1 MSNLKQKTFVLTLL
15 LILLGLLGSP
25 LLAQGDMTVK
35 IGVMYPTTG
44 NFTIFGEQA
53 IQGLELYFDNNP
65 IEGVTVEFVF
75 ADTAGDPQQAL
86 EQARR
91 LVDQEGVD
99 LLTGLINSAVSVP
112 LAQFADEN
120 EVPLIISI
128 AGARQPTLEDSSPYV
143 FRTSMANGQQDGP
156 LGWYMASEMGMTNA
170 GLFAWDFLVGEERAG
185 AFAEQ
190 FTSAGGTVTA
200 DQRPPLGTT
209 DYGPFISQ
217 VDPGGVDVLYA
228 FFAGPGAIAFMQ
240 QMTEFGLLPDLQ
252 VAASGYFSAG
262 VLGAMGENA
271 VGLIQATQWV
281 PAVETEANANFLTL
295 FEEQVDGEA
304 GVYVEEGYLSAE
316 VIGRAIEAVG
326 GDMSDTQAFLDA
338 LSALS
343 FESTAGPFSF
353 DENGQAVRNV
363 YITQV
368 SMSDAGPTQEILDTI
383 EAVGMTW
390 SPDDMAEPMATEE
403 P

>member
-1 MSNLKQKTFVLTLL
+1 MTSLKQRVIVLTLL
-15 LILLGLLGSP
+15 LIFFGLTGSA
-25 LLAQGDMTVK
+25 LIAQDGTTVT
-35 IGVMYPTTG
+35 IGVLYPTTG
-44 NFTIFGEQA
+44 NFAIFGEQA

-75 ADTAGDPQQAL
+75 GDTAGDPQQAL

-99 LLTGLINSAVSVP
+99 ILTGLINSAVAVP

-128 AGARQPTLEDSSPYV
+128 AGARQPTLEGSSPYV
-143 FRTSMANGQQDGP
+143 FRTSMANGQQDAP
-156 LGWYMASEMGMTNA
+156 LGWYVASEMGMTNA
-170 GLFAWDFLVGEERAG
+170 ALFAWDFLVGEERAG

-190 FTSAGGTVTA
+190 FTAAGGTVVV

-209 DYGPFISQ
+209 DYGPFLSE
-217 VDPGGVDVLYA
+217 VDPANVDVMYA

-240 QMTEFGLLPDLQ
+240 QMTEFGLLPDVQ
-252 VAASGYFSAG
+252 VTASGYFTAG

-281 PAVETEANANFLTL
+281 PAVETEANATFLTL
-295 FEEQVDGEA
+295 FDEQVGGEA
-304 GVYVEEGYLSAE
+304 GVYVEESYLAAE
-316 VIGRAIEAVG
+316 VIGRAIAAVG
-326 GDMSDTQAFLDA
+326 GDLSDTEAFLA
-338 LSALS
+338 AVSELS
-343 FESTAGPFSF
+343 FDSTAGHFHF

-368 SMSDAGPTQEILDTI
+368 VMGDAGPVQVVLDTI
-383 EAVGMTW
+383 EGVGIVW
-390 SPDDMAEPMATEE
+390 SPDDMMEPEATEE